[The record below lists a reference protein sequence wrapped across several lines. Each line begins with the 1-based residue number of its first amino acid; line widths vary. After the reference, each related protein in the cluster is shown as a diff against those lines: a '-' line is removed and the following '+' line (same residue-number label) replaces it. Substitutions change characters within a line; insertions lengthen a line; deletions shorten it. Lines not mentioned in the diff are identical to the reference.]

1 MKAISNLKIGR
12 RLMLFFSIIIVFT
25 ATGLTLITS
34 KTNVISEQIDVIYN
48 EHLLS
53 MEYLIEADRDAYQLN
68 LSLSQAL
75 FQQSH
80 HHTKSADEL
89 LADVN
94 ENYEQI
100 FTRYSK
106 FESISKIGEIEE
118 YAEANK
124 QFHSNYKAIGNYIAT
139 MPELMHQNKTEE
151 ADKLYYGEFATA
163 FNDMRDVMD
172 NFTEISLTKADTAH
186 NTGVTI
192 GRNVK
197 IFSIFTGV
205 LILLIIILS
214 SVILTRSIKKPVS
227 IAVEYLTS
235 ITSGDLTRSIP
246 ESFLSLK
253 DEIGIMM
260 RNMQMMNVKLH
271 EVVTS
276 AKENSSNIANAGVQL
291 SSTSQQLSQGA
302 NEQASSVEEISST
315 MEEIASNIQ
324 QNADNAKE
332 TEGISQ
338 SAQNGIREVV
348 VLAQDAFKAQREIS
362 EKIQI
367 INDIAFQTNLLALN
381 AAVEAA
387 RAGEHGKGF
396 AVVAQEVRK
405 LAERS
410 KTAADEIMVLAK
422 NGLETSEKA
431 GNHMTTTLPEVEKTT
446 NLVQEITAASLEQ
459 NNGVSQVNNAIQQ
472 LNNVTQQNAAAS
484 EEIATSSEEL
494 SAQAD
499 QLQDV
504 MSYFRT
510 DDNDSMT
517 VRRPSRKNPVAD
529 NEGTRR
535 IMGSG
540 QLKKASDPENTDKGF
555 ENF

>member
-1 MKAISNLKIGR
+1 MKAISNLKIGK

-25 ATGLTLITS
+25 ATGLVLITA
-34 KTNVISEQIDVIYN
+34 KTNTIAKQVDVIYN
-48 EHLLS
+48 VHLLS
-53 MEYLIEADRDAYQLN
+53 IESLIEADRDAYQLS
-68 LSLSQAL
+68 LDLSQAL

-80 HHTKSADEL
+80 HHEKSADEL
-89 LADVN
+89 LEDAN

-106 FESISKIGEIEE
+106 FETLSKVAENKE
-118 YAEANK
+118 YAEANE
-124 QFHSNYKAIGNYIAT
+124 QFHTNYKALGKYIET
-139 MPELMHQNKTEE
+139 LPDLIHQNKTEDAE
-151 ADKLYYGEFATA
+151 KLYYGDFTLT
-163 FNDMRDVMD
+163 FNAMRDVLD
-172 NFTEISLTKADTAH
+172 KFTEISLLDADNAH

-192 GRNVK
+192 GKNVR
-197 IFSIFTGV
+197 IFSIITGALV
-205 LILLIIILS
+205 LLIIILS
-214 SVILTRSIKKPVS
+214 SIILTRSIKQPVS
-227 IAVEYLTS
+227 VAVEYLNS
-235 ITSGDLTRSIP
+235 ITSGDLTKSIP

-260 RNMQMMNVKLH
+260 RNMQTMNVKLH

-276 AKENSSNIANAGVQL
+276 AKENSTNIANAGSQL

-348 VLAQDAFKAQREIS
+348 DLAKVAFKAQREIS

-431 GNHMTTTLPEVEKTT
+431 GNHMTSTLPEVEKTT

-510 DDNDSMT
+510 DSYEKDN
-517 VRRPSRKNPVAD
+517 VRRPSRKNTMTENDGASKIVGP
-529 NEGTRR
+529 
-535 IMGSG
+535 G
-540 QLKKASDPENTDKGF
+540 QLKKASKPDTTDKDF